1 MGMLEMQPIHIMMK
15 VRLMLRRQHLVMG
28 ISEDLRWMMQE
39 GESLA
44 LSVGKG
50 VN

>member
-1 MGMLEMQPIHIMMK
+1 MLEKQPIHIMMK
-15 VRLMLRRQHLVMG
+15 VRLMLQRQHLVMD
-28 ISEDLRWMMQE
+28 IFEDLRWMMQE

-50 VN
+50 LN

>member
-1 MGMLEMQPIHIMMK
+1 MLERQPIHIMMK
-15 VRLMLRRQHLVMG
+15 VRLMLQRQHLAMD
-28 ISEDLRWMMQE
+28 IFEDLRWMMQE

-50 VN
+50 LN

>member
-1 MGMLEMQPIHIMMK
+1 MLEKQPIHIMMK
-15 VRLMLRRQHLVMG
+15 VRLMLRQQHLVMD
-28 ISEDLRWMMQE
+28 IFEDLRWMMQE

-50 VN
+50 LN